1 MAAESAP
8 RAGGEVFARPIQVN
22 QRRYEALRAYLYEGA
37 SLRQAAARFGYT
49 PATLETL
56 ARDLRAGKLV
66 LFTPAGQARPQAR
79 PEKGPRPRPRHP
91 TAPPGPVGVRDQHPA
106 ATEGVGLN
114 CTGVGQLLAEEGF
127 G

>member
-1 MAAESAP
+1 MAAKPTRRKGWEL
-8 RAGGEVFARPIQVN
+8 FAHPAQQS

-37 SLRQAAARFGYT
+37 SLDQAATRFGYT

-91 TAPPGPVGVRDQHPA
+91 TAPPGPVGVRDQHPPGHRGGRPEPHRGGA
-106 ATEGVGLN
+106 AP
-114 CTGVGQLLAEEGF
+114 
-127 G
+127 